1 MSSLAEREATPNELL
16 RRGRDIASVNH
27 RTAHASIAPLAIAAL
42 GVVFG
47 DIGTSPLY
55 TLKSCFDMSGANA
68 ARPADVIGIA
78 SLLVWTLVVVVCL
91 KYVTF
96 IMQIDH
102 DGEGGILALLARAIP
117 PAIDGAPVRFGLVTV
132 VVIVGA
138 AMLLGDG
145 AITPAISVISAIE
158 GLDVASPIA
167 HPYLVPIA
175 ILILAGLFALQ
186 SRGTGKVG
194 VIFGPAMIV
203 WFLAIGI
210 AGIVSIASHP
220 AILAALDPR
229 HAAIFMVTHGPGGF
243 FVLGGIVLAVTGV
256 EALYADMSHFG
267 RRPIVLAWYGLVFP
281 SLVFC
286 YVGEAARILEQ
297 PKLLANPLYALTP
310 GWTLYAAIA
319 VATVATVIA
328 SQALISGAFTLA
340 EQGIALGLWP
350 RMRVRHTSA
359 DVRGQVFVPAVNS
372 ALAIGCILLVI
383 AFKSSDRLAAAF
395 GLAVSCTMLATSI
408 AYYVVVHRVL
418 HWPASRTVP
427 LLVAF
432 VLVDGSFV
440 IAGLPKFVDGG
451 WVPFA
456 VAATLS
462 FASIVWLRGRRRVV
476 AAINA
481 ESTPVADVLESFGAP
496 LPPGAPAMVL
506 LTPDENRIPFIA
518 KQRWIRDRAHEE
530 HVVLLKLQRGAN
542 PTVPE
547 AERVRVDRLGPS
559 LTRIVATFGYMEPP
573 RIAPVIAAARAK
585 GLDLDRDDTS
595 FFYADP
601 KIEDPGGGDG
611 NFAQRVFVMM
621 QRSARPLPDD
631 LGIPAERRIELSV
644 SVDYNAQT
652 VRKDGAAVVMR

>member
-1 MSSLAEREATPNELL
+1 MPISPPDPAHVKERVSRALIATLA
-16 RRGRDIASVNH
+16 V
-27 RTAHASIAPLAIAAL
+27 AAL

-55 TLKSCFDMSGANA
+55 TLKACFEMSGAQA
-68 ARPADVIGIA
+68 SRPGDVLGIA

-102 DGEGGILALLARAIP
+102 DGEGGILALLARAR
-117 PAIDGAPVRFGLVTV
+117 PASSDGTPVRYGIVTV
-132 VVIVGA
+132 VVIIGA

-175 ILILAGLFALQ
+175 IVILAALFALQ

-194 VIFGPAMIV
+194 KIFGPAMIA

-210 AGIVSIASHP
+210 AGAIGIASHP
-220 AILAALDPR
+220 AILAALDPLL
-229 HAAIFMVTHGPGGF
+229 AARFMLAHGPGGF

-267 RRPIVLAWYGLVFP
+267 RRPIVIAWYGLVFP
-281 SLVFC
+281 SLVLC
-286 YVGEAARILEQ
+286 YVGESARILED
-297 PKLLANPLYALTP
+297 PTLLANPFYALTP
-310 GWTLYAAIA
+310 GWTLYPAIA
-319 VATVATVIA
+319 IATMATVIA

-340 EQGIALGLWP
+340 EQAIALGLWP
-350 RMRVRHTSA
+350 RMRVNHTSA
-359 DVRGQVFVPAVNS
+359 DVRGQVFVPAVNG

-395 GLAVSCTMLATSI
+395 GLAVSGTMLATSI
-408 AYYVVVHRVL
+408 AYYVVVSRVL
-418 HWPASRTVP
+418 RWPAVRAVP
-427 LLVAF
+427 LLAAF
-432 VLVDGSFV
+432 VVVDGSFV
-440 IAGLPKFVDGG
+440 LAGLPKFVDGG

-456 VAATLS
+456 VATTLS

-476 AAINA
+476 AAIKA
-481 ESTPVADVLESFGAP
+481 QSTPLEEVVAKFGTP
-496 LPPGAPAMVL
+496 LPPGAPAMVF

-518 KQRWIRDRAHEE
+518 KQGWVRDRAHEE
-530 HVVLLKLQRGAN
+530 HVVLLRLRSGAN

-547 AERVRVDRLGPS
+547 PERVRVDRLAPS
-559 LTRIVATFGYMEPP
+559 LTRIVATFGYMEAP
-573 RIAPVIAAARAK
+573 RIAPIVEAARAQ
-585 GLDLDRDDTS
+585 GLDLERGDTS
-595 FFYADP
+595 FFYAEP
-601 KIEDPGGGDG
+601 KIEDPRGGDG
-611 NFAQRVFVMM
+611 SFAQQVFVMM
-621 QRSARPLPDD
+621 QRIARPLPDD

-644 SVDYNAQT
+644 SVDYNAQLIRNDAT
-652 VRKDGAAVVMR
+652 AATKDAR